1 MQSVPPKI
9 IVLAILGFAVIASL
23 STAFYTVPTESVG
36 VITRFGKMKS
46 DALQPG
52 LHFKLPFGIDKVKI
66 VPVLRQLKQ
75 EFGFGTRGSTNPTQS
90 VGSVGQRAYS
100 RRDIQFLQN
109 EEKSMITGDS
119 NEATVEWIIQYRINS
134 PADYLFRARKPEET
148 LRDVSESVMREVV
161 GDRTVDEVLT
171 VGRKAIEDEATVKM
185 QSLVTKYELGLR
197 INQIQLKNV
206 NPPEEVQSSFNAV
219 NEAKQQREQ
228 LINVAKKE
236 YNTIVPKARGLAD
249 QDISQAKGYA
259 QQRVNEAEGD
269 ASRFTAVFKE
279 YSKAPEV
286 TKRRLYLE
294 TLGEVVPALG
304 DKIIMDE
311 GAQQVLPLLQLSGG
325 KK

>member
-1 MQSVPPKI
+1 
-9 IVLAILGFAVIASL
+9 
-23 STAFYTVPTESVG
+23 
-36 VITRFGKMKS
+36 
-46 DALQPG
+46 
-52 LHFKLPFGIDKVKI
+52 
-66 VPVLRQLKQ
+66 
-75 EFGFGTRGSTNPTQS
+75 
-90 VGSVGQRAYS
+90 
-100 RRDIQFLQN
+100 
-109 EEKSMITGDS
+109 MITGDS

-279 YSKAPEV
+279 YSKAPKV

-294 TLGEVVPALG
+294 TLGDVIPALG